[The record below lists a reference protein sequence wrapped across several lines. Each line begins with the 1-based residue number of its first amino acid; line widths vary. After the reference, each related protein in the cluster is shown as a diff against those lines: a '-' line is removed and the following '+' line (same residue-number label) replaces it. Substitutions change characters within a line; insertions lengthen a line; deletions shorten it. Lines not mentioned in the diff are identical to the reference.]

1 MRRLRRLVAVVGA
14 AGVVA
19 AAMAAPA
26 VGAQP
31 SRSAAKAP
39 QAAPPV
45 RTQQHT
51 VTLITGDTVTVTT
64 GPDGKYA
71 VEVQRAPGRES
82 AEFVTTQ
89 QDKEVSVVP
98 VDALRLLSK
107 GRVDAD
113 LFNITQLVKQGYDD
127 RKTGSIPVIATYRT
141 DGAHP
146 TPEGA
151 RKTFALSSV
160 DGAALSARKA
170 DAADF
175 WADVSHDKGLRKLWL
190 DRKVKAS
197 LDVSVPQIGAPEMW
211 KAGHDGKGVKVAV
224 LDTGIDATH
233 PDVKDA
239 VADSKSFVP
248 DQSVKDGHGHGT
260 HVADTV
266 AGGGA
271 GSDGKYKG
279 VAPGAKLLV
288 GKVLNDAGEGYSS
301 WIIEG
306 MEWAAT
312 SGAKVVSMS
321 FGSTASG
328 PSDPLSEAV
337 DQLSASSGALFVI
350 AAGNSGPFE
359 GTVETP
365 GIADSALTVGAVDKS
380 DKWAT
385 FSSRGPRTGD
395 YAVKPEIT
403 APGVNITAARAAGTT
418 MGTPVNDL
426 YTTASG
432 TSMAT
437 PHVAGAAAIV
447 AEVHPDW
454 TGQQIKDALA
464 STARTRASDGPFTQG
479 DGRVDVPR
487 AATQDVFGTPVLNY
501 GQYAYD
507 ADQADPKTIKY
518 TNATDKPVTLK
529 LASSVDG
536 GSLTLGSDTVTVPA
550 NDAVKVLV
558 TVDPAKAAA
567 GRHTGY
573 ITATADDGAG
583 GTVKV
588 TTAVAYEKAEKLYD
602 LDVTLL
608 DREGKQLSGS
618 ALYTLQK
625 LSDASQNQFGFVS
638 GSDTFQLPPGTYSLA
653 TWIPV
658 YDSGKREVA
667 TSVVGDPQI
676 ELTGDTSLTLDA
688 RKAVEIKPQTN
699 EKDVEPQGV
708 TTSWHR
714 ELAGGSSFGLT
725 YSMGKWKKHI
735 YAAPTEKVTEGF
747 FEFYS
752 RWRLAKT
759 ELTARV
765 TSPARVTL
773 NPQYATT
780 YTGWPVKID
789 GKRKVPVVSAGAGTA
804 EDFEGLDVKG
814 KAVLVGLAPDG
825 WPDEAVINATKAGA
839 AYVLVYRKTTLGM
852 WITAVDSATI
862 PVMSLPGEEG
872 DKLLDLLDGKSK
884 VTVELGGTANSPYL
898 YDVVLPER
906 DAIGENLTYPLNSRT
921 THKVTARYHGP
932 GKGHLG
938 AEATHTYR
946 PYQLFSVEEKS
957 EIPLGTQRTEYY
969 SADPDTRVW
978 RTVMQDYDGGGR
990 QWTPLRTYA
999 PGTKET
1005 ANWLSPVIRPTTA
1018 AEFGVSQREGDQLTL
1033 AVPEFSD
1040 SGTGHY
1046 GSAGAAKDGV
1056 DAVKTSLYANGT
1068 LIGEAPYGSGTF
1080 AVPAAK
1086 ADYRLTV
1093 DARRTADWSAYSTR
1107 TTTQWDFASAHTA
1120 EATALPLLSLDY
1132 DLGVDLLGRAK
1143 AGHGFTFGLTP
1154 RHQEGTSAT
1163 KLRTVKAWVTYDDGA
1178 TWKAVKL
1185 TRAGAAYR
1193 AAVDHPRLGATNGF
1207 TGLRVQAT
1215 DADGNRIDQTVIR
1228 AYGLK

>member
-1 MRRLRRLVAVVGA
+1 MRRSRRLVAVVGA

-19 AAMAAPA
+19 VMAAPVA
-26 VGAQP
+26 GARP
-31 SRSAAKAP
+31 SQSAAKASP
-39 QAAPPV
+39 TAQAV
-45 RTQQHT
+45 RTQQHP

-71 VEVQRAPGRES
+71 VEVERAPGRES

-89 QDKEVSVVP
+89 QNKEISVVP
-98 VDALRLLSK
+98 VDALRLMSK
-107 GRVDAD
+107 GRVDAG

-146 TPEGA
+146 APEGA

-175 WADVSHDKGLRKLWL
+175 WADVSRDKGLRKLWL

-248 DQSVKDGHGHGT
+248 DQTVKDGHGHGT
-260 HVADTV
+260 HVADTI

-271 GSDGKYKG
+271 GSSGKYKG
-279 VAPGAKLLV
+279 VAPGANLLV
-288 GKVLNDAGEGYSS
+288 GKVMNDAGEGYSS

-306 MEWAAT
+306 MEWAAA
-312 SGAKVVSMS
+312 SDAKVISMS
-321 FGSTASG
+321 LGGPASG

-365 GIADSALTVGAVDKS
+365 GIANAALTVGAVDKS

-426 YTTASG
+426 YTTSSG

-464 STARTRASDGPFTQG
+464 STAKTRAADGPFTQG

-487 AATQDVFGTPVLNY
+487 AATQNVFGTPVLNY

-507 ADQADPKTIKY
+507 ADQADPKAIKY

-529 LASSVDG
+529 LASSVGG
-536 GSLTLGSDTVTVPA
+536 GSLSLGSDTVTVPA
-550 NDAVKVLV
+550 HDETKVLV

-573 ITATADDGAG
+573 ITATGD

-588 TTAVAYEKAEKLYD
+588 TTAVAYEKAEKLHD

-608 DREGKQLSGS
+608 DREGKQSPGGLF
-618 ALYTLQK
+618 TLQR
-625 LSDASQNQFGFVS
+625 LSDISQNQFGYMS
-638 GSDTFQLPPGTYSLA
+638 GSETFQLPPGTYSLA

-658 YDSGKREVA
+658 YDSGKHEVA

-688 RKAVEIKPQTN
+688 RKAVEIKPQTK
-699 EKDVEPQGV
+699 EKDIESQGP

-714 ELAGGSSFGLT
+714 ELKGGSSFGLT

-752 RWRLAKT
+752 GWRLEKT
-759 ELTARV
+759 QLTASV
-765 TSPARVTL
+765 TNPERVTL
-773 NPQYATT
+773 NPEYAST

-789 GKRKVPVVSAGAGTA
+789 GRRKVRLVSAGAGTA

-825 WPDEAVINATKAGA
+825 WPDEAVVNATKAGA
-839 AYVLVYRKTTLGM
+839 AYVLVYRKTTAGL

-862 PVMSLPGEEG
+862 PVMSVPGEEG
-872 DKLLDLLDGKSK
+872 DKLLSLLGDQLGDQRK
-884 VTVELGGTANSPYL
+884 VTVELGGTANSPYV

-906 DAIGENLTYPLNSRT
+906 DAIGTNLTYPLDSRT

-932 GKGHLG
+932 GKGQLG

-946 PYQLFSVEEKS
+946 PYQLFSVEQKS
-957 EIPLGTQRTEYY
+957 EVPLGTQRTEYY
-969 SADPDTRVW
+969 TADPDTRVW
-978 RTVMQDYDGGGR
+978 RTAMQDYDGGGR

-1005 ANWLSPVIRPTTA
+1005 VDWLSPVIRPTTA

-1033 AVPEFSD
+1033 AIPEFSD

-1046 GSAGAAKDGV
+1046 GSAGAAAGGV
-1056 DAVKTSLYANGT
+1056 DAVKTSLYADGE
-1068 LIGEAPYGSGTF
+1068 LVGEAPYGSATF

-1086 ADYRLTV
+1086 AAYRLTI

-1107 TTTQWDFASAHTA
+1107 TTTRWDFASAHTA
-1120 EATALPLLSLDY
+1120 EATTLHLLSLGY

-1143 AGHGFTFGLTP
+1143 AGHRSTFGLTP
-1154 RHQEGTSAT
+1154 RHQDGTTAAG
-1163 KLRTVKAWVTYDDGA
+1163 LRTVKAWATYDDGA
-1178 TWKAVKL
+1178 TWKAVEL
-1185 TRAGAAYR
+1185 HRSGTTYR
-1193 AAVDHPRLGATNGF
+1193 ATVHHPRLGATNGF
-1207 TGLRVQAT
+1207 TGLRVQAA

>member
-1 MRRLRRLVAVVGA
+1 MRRSRRLVAVVGA

-19 AAMAAPA
+19 VLATPVA
-26 VGAQP
+26 GARP
-31 SRSAAKAP
+31 SQSAAQATE
-39 QAAPPV
+39 AAPPV

-71 VEVQRAPGRES
+71 VEVERAPGRES
-82 AEFVTTQ
+82 AEFVTAQ
-89 QDKEVSVVP
+89 QNKEISVVP
-98 VDALRLLSK
+98 VDALRLMDK
-107 GRVDAD
+107 GRIDAG
-113 LFNITQLVKQGYDD
+113 LFNITQLIKQGYDD
-127 RKTGSIPVIATYRT
+127 RKTASIPVIATYRG

-146 TPEGA
+146 APEGA
-151 RKTFALSSV
+151 RKTLALSSV
-160 DGAALSARKA
+160 DGAALTARKA

-175 WADVSHDKGLRKLWL
+175 WADVSRDKGLRKLWL

-211 KAGHDGKGVKVAV
+211 KAGHDGEGVKVAV

-248 DQSVKDGHGHGT
+248 DQTVKDGHGHGT
-260 HVADTV
+260 HVADTI

-271 GSDGKYKG
+271 GSEGKYKG

-288 GKVLNDAGEGYSS
+288 GKVMNDAGEGYSS

-306 MEWAAT
+306 MEWAAA
-312 SGAKVVSMS
+312 SDAKIVSMS
-321 FGSTASG
+321 LGGPATG

-365 GIADSALTVGAVDKS
+365 GIANSALTVGAVDKS

-403 APGVNITAARAAGTT
+403 APGVNITAARAAGTS

-426 YTTASG
+426 YTASSG

-447 AEVHPDW
+447 AGAHPDW
-454 TGQQIKDALA
+454 SGQQIKDALA
-464 STARTRASDGPFTQG
+464 STAKTRASDGPFTQG

-487 AATQDVFGTPVLNY
+487 AAAQNVFGTPVLNY
-501 GQYAYD
+501 GSYAYD
-507 ADQADPKTIKY
+507 ADEADPKTIRY
-518 TNATDKPVTLK
+518 TNATDQPVTLK
-529 LASSVDG
+529 LASSVGD
-536 GSLTLGSDTVTVPA
+536 SLTLGSDTVTVPA
-550 NDAVKVLV
+550 NGEMKALV
-558 TVDPAKAAA
+558 TVDPAKAKA
-567 GRHTGY
+567 GRHAGY
-573 ITATADDGAG
+573 ITATSED

-588 TTAVAYEKAEKLYD
+588 TTAVAYEKAEKLHN

-608 DREGKQLSGS
+608 DREGKQSPGG
-618 ALYTLQK
+618 LYTLQR
-625 LSDASQNQFGFVS
+625 LSDADQNQFGFVR

-667 TSVVGDPQI
+667 TSVVGDPEI
-676 ELTGDTSLTLDA
+676 ELNGDVSLTLDA
-688 RKAVEIKPQTN
+688 RKAVEIKPETK
-699 EKDVEPQGV
+699 EKDAEPQGV

-714 ELAGGSSFGLT
+714 ELEGGSSFGLT
-725 YSMGKWKKHI
+725 YSMGKWRKHI
-735 YAAPTEKVTEGF
+735 YAAPTEKVTQGL

-752 RWRLAKT
+752 RWRLGKT

-765 TSPARVTL
+765 TSPERVTL
-773 NPQYATT
+773 NPQYAST

-789 GKRKVPVVSAGAGTA
+789 GKRKVRVVSAGAGTA

-825 WPDEAVINATKAGA
+825 WPDEAVINATEAGA
-839 AYVLVYRKTTLGM
+839 AYVLVYRKTTLGL

-862 PVMSLPGEEG
+862 PVMSVPGEEG
-872 DKLLDLLDGKSK
+872 DKLLSLLDGQTKG
-884 VTVELGGTANSPYL
+884 VTVELGGTANSPYV
-898 YDVVLPER
+898 YDVLLPEPG
-906 DAIGENLTYPLNSRT
+906 AIGADLTYPLNSRT
-921 THKVTARYHGP
+921 THKVNARYHAP
-932 GKGHLG
+932 VKGGHIG
-938 AEATHTYR
+938 AEATHTFR
-946 PYQLFSVEEKS
+946 PHQLFSVEQKS
-957 EIPLGTQRTEYY
+957 EVPLGTQRTEYY

-978 RTVMQDYDGGGR
+978 RTAMQDYDGAGR
-990 QWTPLRTYA
+990 QWSPLTTYA

-1005 ANWLSPVIRPTTA
+1005 VDWLSPVIRPTTS
-1018 AEFGVSQREGDQLTL
+1018 AEFGTSERDGDQLTL
-1033 AVPEFSD
+1033 SVPEFSD
-1040 SGTGHY
+1040 SGAGHY

-1056 DAVKTSLYANGT
+1056 DAVKTSLYADGE
-1068 LIGEAPYGSGTF
+1068 LVGEAQYGSGTF

-1086 ADYRLTV
+1086 ADYRLTI
-1093 DARRTADWSAYSTR
+1093 DARRTAEWSAYSTR
-1107 TTTQWDFASAHTA
+1107 TLTEWDFTSAHTTGP
-1120 EATALPLLSLDY
+1120 TALPLLSLDY

-1143 AGHGFTFGLTP
+1143 AGKRFTFDLTP
-1154 RHQEGTSAT
+1154 RHQEGAT
-1163 KLRTVKAWVTYDDGA
+1163 AAKTRSLKAWVTYDDGA

-1185 TRAGAAYR
+1185 QRDGAAYE
-1193 AAVDHPRLGATNGF
+1193 ATVNHPRLGATNGF

>member
-1 MRRLRRLVAVVGA
+1 MRRLRRFLAVVGA
-14 AGVVA
+14 AGVMG
-19 AAMAAPA
+19 AMAAPVA
-26 VGAQP
+26 SGRP
-31 SRSAAKAP
+31 S
-39 QAAPPV
+39 QAAAEAPPA

-51 VTLITGDTVTVTT
+51 VTLITGDTVSVTT
-64 GPDGKYA
+64 GADGKYA
-71 VEVQRAPGRES
+71 VEVERAPGRES

-89 QDKEVSVVP
+89 QDKDISVVP
-98 VDALRLLSK
+98 VDALRLMSK
-107 GRVDAD
+107 GRVDAG

-127 RKTGSIPVIATYRT
+127 RKTDSIPVIATYRA

-151 RKTFALSSV
+151 RKTLALTSV

-175 WADVSHDKGLRKLWL
+175 WADVTRDKGLRKLWL

-211 KAGHDGKGVKVAV
+211 KAGYDGKGVKVAV

-248 DQSVKDGHGHGT
+248 DQTVKDGHGHGT
-260 HVADTV
+260 HVADTIV
-266 AGGGA
+266 GSGA
-271 GSDGKYKG
+271 GSDGKYRG

-288 GKVLNDAGEGYSS
+288 GKVMNDAGEGYSS

-306 MEWAAT
+306 MEWAAA

-321 FGSTASG
+321 LGGTASG

-385 FSSRGPRTGD
+385 FSSRGPRSGD
-395 YAVKPEIT
+395 YAIKPEIT
-403 APGVNITAARAAGTT
+403 APGVNITAARAAGTS

-447 AEVHPDW
+447 AQVHPDW
-454 TGQQIKDALA
+454 TGSQLKEALA
-464 STARTRASDGPFTQG
+464 GTARTSTADGPFTQG

-487 AATQDVFGTPVLNY
+487 AATQNVFGTPILSY

-507 ADQADPKTIKY
+507 ADKADPKAITY

-529 LASSVDG
+529 LASSVGDD
-536 GSLTLGSDTVTVPA
+536 SLTLGADTVTVPA
-550 NDAVKVLV
+550 NGEVKALV
-558 TVDPAKAAA
+558 TVDPARAKA
-567 GRHTGY
+567 GRHAGY
-573 ITATADDGAG
+573 ITATGDDGAG

-602 LDVTLL
+602 LNVTLL
-608 DREGKQLSGS
+608 DREGKQSPGA
-618 ALYTLQK
+618 ALFTLQR
-625 LSDASQNQFGFVS
+625 LSDASQNQFGYMNA
-638 GSDTFQLPPGTYSLA
+638 SDSFQLPPGTYSLA

-658 YDSGKREVA
+658 YDSGKHEVA

-676 ELTGDTSLTLDA
+676 ELNRDTSLTLDA
-688 RKAVEIKPQTN
+688 RKAVEIKPQTK
-699 EKDVEPQGV
+699 EKDAESQGV

-714 ELAGGSSFGLT
+714 ELKGGSSFGLT
-725 YSMGKWKKHI
+725 YSMGKWRKHI

-752 RWRLAKT
+752 RWRLEKT
-759 ELTARV
+759 KLTASV
-765 TSPARVTL
+765 TSPERVTL
-773 NPQYATT
+773 NPEYADT

-789 GKRKVPVVSAGAGTA
+789 GKRKVRLVSAGAGTP

-839 AYVLVYRKTTLGM
+839 AYVLVYRKTTLGL

-862 PVMSLPGEEG
+862 PVMSVPGEEG
-872 DKLLDLLDGKSK
+872 DKLLSLLDGQSK
-884 VTVELGGTANSPYL
+884 GVTLELGGTANSPYL
-898 YDVVLPER
+898 YDVLLPER
-906 DAIGENLTYPLNSRT
+906 DAIGENLTYPIDSRT
-921 THKVTARYHGP
+921 THKVTARYHAP
-932 GKGHLG
+932 GKDQLG

-946 PYQLFSVEEKS
+946 PYQLFSVEQKS
-957 EIPLGTQRTEYY
+957 EVPLGTQRTEYY

-978 RTVMQDYDGGGR
+978 RTAMQDYDGAGR
-990 QWTPLRTYA
+990 QWSPLRTYA

-1005 ANWLSPVIRPTTA
+1005 VDWLSPVIRPTTA
-1018 AEFGVSQREGDQLTL
+1018 AEFGTSEREGDQLTV
-1033 AVPEFSD
+1033 AIPEFSD

-1046 GSAGAAKDGV
+1046 GSAGAAKDGI
-1056 DAVKTSLYANGT
+1056 DAVKTSLYADGKPV
-1068 LIGEAPYGSGTF
+1068 GEAPYGSGTF
-1080 AVPAAK
+1080 QVPAEK
-1086 ADYRLTV
+1086 AAYRLTI
-1093 DARRTADWSAYSTR
+1093 DARRKADWSAYSTR

-1120 EATALPLLSLDY
+1120 QATALPLLSVDY

-1143 AGHGFTFGLTP
+1143 AGRKFGFGLTL
-1154 RHQEGTSAT
+1154 RHQEGADTAKFT
-1163 KLRTVKAWVTYDDGA
+1163 GAKAWVSYDDGT
-1178 TWKAVKL
+1178 TWKRVEL
-1185 TRAGAAYR
+1185 TRSGTGYR
-1193 AAVDHPRLGATNGF
+1193 AAVGHPPLGATNGF
-1207 TGLRVQAT
+1207 VSLRVQAA

>member
-1 MRRLRRLVAVVGA
+1 MRRLRRFLAVVGA
-14 AGVVA
+14 AGVMG
-19 AAMAAPA
+19 AMAAPVA
-26 VGAQP
+26 SGRP
-31 SRSAAKAP
+31 SQAAAE
-39 QAAPPV
+39 APPV

-51 VTLITGDTVTVTT
+51 VTLITGDTVSVTT

-89 QDKEVSVVP
+89 QDKEISVVP
-98 VDALRLLSK
+98 VDALRLMSK
-107 GRVDAD
+107 GRVDAG

-141 DGAHP
+141 KAAHP

-151 RKTFALSSV
+151 RKTLALTSV

-175 WADVSHDKGLRKLWL
+175 WADVSRDKGLRKLWL

-211 KAGHDGKGVKVAV
+211 KAGYDGKGVKVAV
-224 LDTGIDATH
+224 LDTGIDTTH

-239 VADSKSFVP
+239 IADSKSFVP
-248 DQSVKDGHGHGT
+248 DQTVKDGHGHGT
-260 HVADTV
+260 HVADTIV
-266 AGGGA
+266 GSGA

-288 GKVLNDAGEGYSS
+288 GKVMNDAGEGYSS

-306 MEWAAT
+306 MEWAAA
-312 SGAKVVSMS
+312 SDAKIISMS
-321 FGSTASG
+321 LGGTASG

-395 YAVKPEIT
+395 YAIKPEIT
-403 APGVNITAARAAGTT
+403 APGVNITAARAAGTA

-426 YTTASG
+426 YTTSSG

-454 TGQQIKDALA
+454 TGPQIKDTLA
-464 STARTRASDGPFTQG
+464 STAKTSAAEGPFTQG

-487 AATQDVFGTPVLNY
+487 AATQNVFGTPVLNY

-507 ADQADPKTIKY
+507 ADKADPKAIKY

-529 LASSVDG
+529 LASSVGDD
-536 GSLTLGSDTVTVPA
+536 SLTLGSDTVTVPA
-550 NDAVKVLV
+550 NGEVKALV
-558 TVDPAKAAA
+558 TVDPAKAKA
-567 GRHTGY
+567 GRHAGY
-573 ITATADDGAG
+573 ITATGDDGAG

-588 TTAVAYEKAEKLYD
+588 TTAVAYEKAEKLYA
-602 LDVTLL
+602 LNVTLL
-608 DREGKQLSGS
+608 DREGKQAPS
-618 ALYTLQK
+618 ALYTLQE
-625 LSDASQNQFGFVS
+625 LGDASQNQFGYLL
-638 GSDTFQLPPGTYSLA
+638 GSDSFQLPAGTYSLA

-658 YDSGKREVA
+658 YDSGKHEVA
-667 TSVVGDPQI
+667 TSVVGDPEI

-688 RKAVEIKPQTN
+688 RKAVEIKPQTK
-699 EKDVEPQGV
+699 EKDAEPQGV
-708 TTSWHR
+708 ITSWHR
-714 ELAGGSSFGLT
+714 ELKGGSSFGLT
-725 YSMGKWKKHI
+725 YSMGKWRKHI
-735 YAAPTEKVTEGF
+735 YAAPTKKVTKGF

-752 RWRLAKT
+752 RWRLEKT
-759 ELTARV
+759 KLTASV
-765 TSPARVTL
+765 TSPERVTL
-773 NPQYATT
+773 SPQYVDT

-789 GKRKVPVVSAGAGTA
+789 GKRKVRLVSAGAGTP

-814 KAVLVGLAPDG
+814 KAVLVGLEPDG

-839 AYVLVYRKTTLGM
+839 AYVLVYRKTTLGL
-852 WITAVDSATI
+852 WLTAVDSATI
-862 PVMSLPGEEG
+862 PVMSVPGEEG
-872 DKLLDLLDGKSK
+872 DKLLSLLDGQTRG
-884 VTVELGGTANSPYL
+884 VTIELGGTANSPYL
-898 YDVVLPER
+898 YDVLLPER
-906 DAIGENLTYPLNSRT
+906 DAIGEDLTYPINSRT
-921 THKVTARYHGP
+921 THKVTARYHAP
-932 GKGHLG
+932 GKDQLG
-938 AEATHTYR
+938 AEATHTFR
-946 PYQLFSVEEKS
+946 PYQLFSVEQKS
-957 EIPLGTQRTEYY
+957 EVALGTQRTEYY

-978 RTVMQDYDGGGR
+978 RTAMQDYDGGGR
-990 QWTPLRTYA
+990 QWSPLKTYA

-1005 ANWLSPVIRPTTA
+1005 VDWLSPVIRPTTA
-1018 AEFGVSQREGDQLTL
+1018 AEFGASEREGDQLTV
-1033 AVPEFSD
+1033 AIPEFSD
-1040 SGTGHY
+1040 SGPGHY
-1046 GSAGAAKDGV
+1046 GSAGAAKDGI
-1056 DAVKTSLYANGT
+1056 DAVKTSLYADGKPV
-1068 LIGEAPYGSGTF
+1068 GEAPYGSGTF
-1080 AVPAAK
+1080 QVPGEKAA
-1086 ADYRLTV
+1086 YRLTI
-1093 DARRTADWSAYSTR
+1093 DARRKADWSAYSTR

-1120 EATALPLLSLDY
+1120 QATALPLLSIDY
-1132 DLGVDLLGRAK
+1132 DLGVDLLGQAK
-1143 AGHGFTFGLTP
+1143 AGRKFGFGLTI
-1154 RHQEGTSAT
+1154 RHQEGADAA
-1163 KLRTVKAWVTYDDGA
+1163 KLTGAKAWASYDDGT
-1178 TWKAVKL
+1178 TWKKVSL
-1185 TRAGAAYR
+1185 TRSGTGYR
-1193 AAVDHPRLGATNGF
+1193 AAVGHPPLGATNGF
-1207 TGLRVQAT
+1207 VSLRVQAA